1 MASGVNTNRLV
12 DSKAQ
17 MGRKLEGG
25 SARSRKANGLRAVD
39 LFSGSGA
46 VTTALTRS
54 RFKVIAAVDNDPVAC
69 ATYRANHPEVLLVE
83 SDIREV
89 YPCAIAKE
97 RKEARNIDLLV
108 VCAPCQPF
116 SSQNRKRGADP
127 RALLLLE
134 SARFAAVLNP
144 KCIFFE
150 NVPGLTS
157 PANRHV
163 LSALK
168 TKLSALGYSL
178 SESRSIN
185 AADLGV
191 PQRRIRCVMI
201 ASRSAGAIEYFE
213 RTHIKLRGA
222 TVRTAIGQL
231 RGLRNGESDPR
242 DSLHRARTH
251 SPLALKRLAH
261 VPKNGGS
268 RFSLPPDLE
277 LKCHRGT
284 DAFPDVYGRMCWDDV
299 APTLTTGCDDITRGR
314 FVHPDQDRA
323 ITLREAALLQTF
335 PMRYQFSGNRRE
347 IARQIGNAVPVRMF
361 QALGP
366 TLRTAIRL
374 SSS

>member
-1 MASGVNTNRLV
+1 
-12 DSKAQ
+12 
-17 MGRKLEGG
+17 MGRKVEGG
-25 SARSRKANGLRAVD
+25 NARLRTADGLRVVD

-46 VTTALTRS
+46 VTTALIRS
-54 RFKVIAAVDNDPVAC
+54 RFRVIAAVDNDPVAC

-89 YPCAIAKE
+89 DPCVIATE
-97 RKEARNIDLLV
+97 RTEARNIDLLV

-116 SSQNRKRGADP
+116 SSQNRRRGTDP

-134 SARFAAVLNP
+134 SVRFAAVLNP

-157 PANRHV
+157 PANQHV

-168 TKLSALGYSL
+168 TRLLALGYL
-178 SESRSIN
+178 MSESRSIN

-201 ASRSAGAIEYFE
+201 ASRSASALEHFTRIRFKQ
-213 RTHIKLRGA
+213 RQA

-231 RGLRNGESDPR
+231 RALSNGESDPQDR
-242 DSLHRARTH
+242 LHRARTH
-251 SPLALKRLAH
+251 SALALSRLANI
-261 VPKNGGS
+261 PKNGGG
-268 RFSLPPDLE
+268 RFSLPPHLE

-284 DAFPDVYGRMCWDDV
+284 NAFPDVYGRMCWDDV
-299 APTLTTGCDDITRGR
+299 APTLTTGCDDFTRGR

-335 PMRYQFSGNRRE
+335 PLRYQFIGNRRE
-347 IARQIGNAVPVRMF
+347 IARQIGNAVPIRMF
-361 QALGP
+361 QSLGP
-366 TLRTAIRL
+366 ALRTAIRL
-374 SSS
+374 SIASTT

>member
-1 MASGVNTNRLV
+1 
-12 DSKAQ
+12 
-17 MGRKLEGG
+17 MGQKLGG
-25 SARSRKANGLRAVD
+25 SGARSRAGNGLRAVD

-46 VTTALTRS
+46 VTTALIRS
-54 RFKVIAAVDNDPVAC
+54 GFKVISAIDNDPVAC

-89 YPCAIAKE
+89 DPCFITRE
-97 RKEARNIDLLV
+97 RTEASNIDLLV

-116 SSQNRKRGADP
+116 SSQNRKRGADT

-134 SARFAAVLNP
+134 SVRFAAVLNP

-150 NVPGLTS
+150 NVPGLTR
-157 PANRHV
+157 PANEHV

-168 TKLSALGYSL
+168 TRLLALGYSL
-178 SESRSIN
+178 GESRSIN

-201 ASRSAGAIEYFE
+201 ASRSAPALEHFTQTQFKQ
-213 RTHIKLRGA
+213 RRA
-222 TVRTAIGQL
+222 TVRTAIGRL
-231 RGLRNGESDPR
+231 RGLNNGESDPH

-251 SPLALKRLAH
+251 SALALRRLAKI
-261 VPKNGGS
+261 PKDGGS
-268 RFSLPPDLE
+268 RFSLPPGLE

-284 DAFPDVYGRMCWDDV
+284 DAFPDVYGRMRWDDV

-335 PMRYQFSGNRRE
+335 PLRYQFSGNRRE

-361 QALGP
+361 QSLGP
-366 TLRTAIRL
+366 ALRAAIRL
-374 SSS
+374 SSTRIT